1 MLLPSRDIKEANVL
15 SSQAKY
21 RRCSIGMW
29 ILLFDG
35 DVDRRTSTPRWTSIC
50 PPYIYKHLSTRNL
63 LFNLYSQELI
73 SACKDKIKYLH
84 PKLLILIHWFWVI
97 WYLSLSLSVPLSL
110 CYRLLCS
117 TLSQSNPPHVPIFHQ
132 HWSIHFLWIYSIAT
146 CIFLGVVSFPWTP
159 SLAPFSV
166 YLQILWH
173 LFNISHAL
181 KRCQN

>member
-97 WYLSLSLSVPLSL
+97 WYLSLSLCASLSL
-110 CYRLLCS
+110 SVTDFCVQLYLNLILLTFLSS
-117 TLSQSNPPHVPIFHQ
+117 TNTDLFTFCEFTALPLVYFWGLCHSPELLPSL
-132 HWSIHFLWIYSIAT
+132 HFQCIYKSCDIYST
-146 CIFLGVVSFPWTP
+146 FLM
-159 SLAPFSV
+159 
-166 YLQILWH
+166 H
-173 LFNISHAL
+173 
-181 KRCQN
+181 